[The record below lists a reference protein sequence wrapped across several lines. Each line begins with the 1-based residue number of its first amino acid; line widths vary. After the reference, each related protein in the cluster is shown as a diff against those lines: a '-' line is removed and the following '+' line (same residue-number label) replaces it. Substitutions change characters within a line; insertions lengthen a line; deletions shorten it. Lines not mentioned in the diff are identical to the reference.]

1 MVTEAA
7 SLLGRAAAFPRG
19 LGVASRP
26 VLAAGSRRA
35 QVAAFPRDRAVDYL
49 LALEAV
55 SRQDQGAVFPRDRAV
70 GSLLALEAVSRQD
83 LGAASQL
90 VHVVDCPLDHARGL
104 TRGEMGCCRFQRHR
118 VRGMNEPGDEAWNDA
133 RLRESSDRGG
143 KARVVQGGV
152 S

>member
-19 LGVASRP
+19 L
-26 VLAAGSRRA
+26 AAGSRRGLAAVYRRA
-35 QVAAFPRDRAVDYL
+35 QV
-49 LALEAV
+49 
-55 SRQDQGAVFPRDRAV
+55 AVFPRDRAV

-90 VHVVDCPLDHARGL
+90 VHVVDCPPDPARGL

-118 VRGMNEPGDEAWNDA
+118 VRCMNESGCGAWSDA
-133 RLRESSDRGG
+133 RLRECSDRGG
-143 KARVVQGGV
+143 KARVAQGGANEIGSSPV
-152 S
+152 SQER

>member
-35 QVAAFPRDRAVDYL
+35 QVA
-49 LALEAV
+49 
-55 SRQDQGAVFPRDRAV
+55 VFPRDRAV
-70 GSLLALEAVSRQD
+70 ASRPVLAAGSRQD
-83 LGAASQL
+83 LAAAAQL
-90 VHVVDCPLDHARGL
+90 VHVVDCPPDHARGL

-118 VRGMNEPGDEAWNDA
+118 VRCMNEPKDEAWNDGS
-133 RLRESSDRGG
+133 LRESSDRGG
-143 KARVVQGGV
+143 KARVAQGGV
-152 S
+152 NEIGSSPVSQER